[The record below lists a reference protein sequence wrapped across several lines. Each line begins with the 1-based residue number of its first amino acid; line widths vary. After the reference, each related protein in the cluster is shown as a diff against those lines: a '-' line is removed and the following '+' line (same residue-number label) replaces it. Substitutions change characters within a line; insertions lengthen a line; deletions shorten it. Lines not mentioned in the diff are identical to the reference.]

1 MLADELTFMVWVQLS
16 DSQALH
22 VCVTDCRTM
31 CALHA
36 YPAAATQTVF
46 AHTNSAHT
54 YPRTYIQAEGT
65 DLVLGI
71 NGITRMRLFIPE
83 CIITIAWRRQ

>member
-16 DSQALH
+16 DTKALH
-22 VCVTDCRTM
+22 VCVTDCRTL

-36 YPAAATQTVF
+36 YHGAAQTVF

-71 NGITRMRLFIPE
+71 NGMIRWF
-83 CIITIAWRRQ
+83 CIYHGAT

>member
-1 MLADELTFMVWVQLS
+1 MYVSIIAGLR
-16 DSQALH
+16 ALH
-22 VCVTDCRTM
+22 TY
-31 CALHA
+31 HG
-36 YPAAATQTVF
+36 ATQTVF

-71 NGITRMRLFIPE
+71 NGITRLRLFI
-83 CIITIAWRRQ
+83 Q